1 MSAQPPYKRV
11 SIELAQGT
19 LMVISKPEAIQ
30 DAVIASRAGDG
41 DEEIRIFFGRN
52 KKLEA
57 DWLVIAEV
65 TNGVVAS
72 RMPEGVRS
80 VTACWVS

>member
-1 MSAQPPYKRV
+1 MPRYKRV

-19 LMVISKPEAIQ
+19 LIVISKPELIQ
-30 DAVIASRAGDG
+30 DAVIASRTTDQ

-52 KKLEA
+52 KNLEA
-57 DWLVIAEV
+57 DWTVIVEV
-65 TNGVVAS
+65 TDSVVAS
-72 RMPEGVRS
+72 RMPDTVRS

>member
-1 MSAQPPYKRV
+1 MPAQPYKRV

-30 DAVIASRAGDG
+30 DAVIASRIADE
-41 DEEIRIFFGRN
+41 DEEIRIFFGRH

-57 DWLVIAEV
+57 DWIVLVDV
-65 TNGVVAS
+65 TDGIVAS